1 METGSVYRNGAA
13 ALGDIQ
19 AALAEL
25 HRKLDALTAQV
36 SYLSEQAQTAERER
50 QSRAEL
56 MHDLTPILNNALR
69 LASEQLAEVQDDLQL
84 TDLAR
89 LLKRLARNRRNI
101 ERLLDQLDSL
111 ADLADSVTPIGKQA
125 FAWAADVLA
134 ELERKGYFA
143 FLKGGLRI
151 VDNVV
156 TSFGEED
163 VKQLGDNIV
172 LILRTVKEMTQPEVM
187 NFLRNT
193 VTLTEQDANERVDIS
208 YRALLSQMR
217 DPNVRRGLALAMRML
232 SNVGAQA
239 AAAPGAG

>member
-1 METGSVYRNGAA
+1 METERVYRDGTD
-13 ALGDIQ
+13 ALGDTQ

-25 HRKLDALTAQV
+25 HRKLDMLIAQV
-36 SYLSEQAQTAERER
+36 GYLSEQVQAAERER

-56 MHDLTPILNNALR
+56 MHDLTPVLNDTFR
-69 LASEQLAEVQDDLQL
+69 LAVEQLAEVQDDVQL
-84 TDLAR
+84 PDLVR

-101 ERLLDQLDSL
+101 ERLLDQLESL
-111 ADLADSVTPIGKQA
+111 ADLADSVTPIGDQA
-125 FAWAADVLA
+125 FARAADVLA

-151 VDNVV
+151 LDNVV

-193 VTLTEQDANERVDIS
+193 VTLTEQEASEPVDIS
-208 YRALLSQMR
+208 YRALLAQMR
-217 DPNVRRGLALAMRML
+217 DPNVRRGLALTMRML

-239 AAAPGAG
+239 AAPGAG

>member
-1 METGSVYRNGAA
+1 METERVYRDGTD
-13 ALGDIQ
+13 ALGDTQ

-25 HRKLDALTAQV
+25 HRKLDMLTAQV
-36 SYLSEQAQTAERER
+36 GYLSEQAQAAERER

-56 MHDLTPILNNALR
+56 MHDLTPVLNDAFR
-69 LASEQLAEVQDDLQL
+69 LAVEQLAEVQDDVQL
-84 TDLAR
+84 PDLVR

-101 ERLLDQLDSL
+101 ERLLDQLESL
-111 ADLADSVTPIGKQA
+111 ADLADSVMPIGDQA
-125 FAWAADVLA
+125 FARVAGVLA

-151 VDNVV
+151 LDNIV

-193 VTLTEQDANERVDIS
+193 VTLTEQEASEPVDIS
-208 YRALLSQMR
+208 YRALLAQMR
-217 DPNVRRGLALAMRML
+217 DPNVRRGLALTMRML

-239 AAAPGAG
+239 AAPGAG

>member
-1 METGSVYRNGAA
+1 METERVYRDGTD
-13 ALGDIQ
+13 ALGDTQ

-25 HRKLDALTAQV
+25 HRKLDMLTAQV
-36 SYLSEQAQTAERER
+36 NYLSEQAQAAERER

-56 MHDLTPILNNALR
+56 MHDLTPVLNDAFR
-69 LASEQLAEVQDDLQL
+69 LAVEQLAEVQDDVQL
-84 TDLAR
+84 PDLVR

-101 ERLLDQLDSL
+101 ERLLDQLESL
-111 ADLADSVTPIGKQA
+111 ADLADSVMPIGDQA
-125 FAWAADVLA
+125 FARAADVLA
-134 ELERKGYFA
+134 ELERKGYFT

-151 VDNVV
+151 LDNVV

-193 VTLTEQDANERVDIS
+193 VTLTEQEASEPVDIS
-208 YRALLSQMR
+208 YRALLAQMR
-217 DPNVRRGLALAMRML
+217 DPNVRRGLALTMRML

-239 AAAPGAG
+239 AAPGAG